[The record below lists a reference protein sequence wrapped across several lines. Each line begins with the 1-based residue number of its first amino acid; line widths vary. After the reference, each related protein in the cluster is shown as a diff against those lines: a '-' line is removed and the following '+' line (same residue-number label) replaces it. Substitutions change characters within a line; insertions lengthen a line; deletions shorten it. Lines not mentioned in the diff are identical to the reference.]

1 MESNS
6 TKKQH
11 MVKTAGRVFPLAFPL
26 RAMLEMQNSIEG
38 FNFNDIDKMVSNPN
52 MLLPMLFI
60 LAENGALLNGEK
72 LDVDQDWFSL
82 HTPANVRKLISLQ
95 LAVIETITDGMMME
109 TEEEEDR
116 EREVDLVLQEI
127 QKKSQTTDSHG
138 EKSHPGD

>member
-11 MVKTAGRVFPLAFPL
+11 MVKIAGRVFPLAFPL

-127 QKKSQTTDSHG
+127 QKKSQTTDSPG
-138 EKSHPGD
+138 EKLHPGD